1 MKKMIKILVADDH
14 TLVRKG
20 LKQIL
25 LDTPDVEIVEEA
37 SNGPEVISKINNNDY
52 DLILLDIALPGRSG
66 IDVLKQLKCIKPELP
81 VLILSMYPEEQ
92 YAVRSLRAGASG
104 YLTKES
110 APEEL
115 IDAIKKIIIGKKY
128 ITSTL
133 AERLAYEIDV
143 NSDKVLHNSLS
154 DREYQ
159 VFCLIASG
167 TTVKEIADKLSLS
180 VKTISTHRARILQKM
195 HMKNNAQIIRYGL
208 KQGLV
213 D

>member
-1 MKKMIKILVADDH
+1 MIKILVADDH

-66 IDVLKQLKCIKPELP
+66 IDVLKQLKCIKPDLP
-81 VLILSMYPEEQ
+81 VLMLSMYPEEQ
-92 YAVRSLRAGASG
+92 YAIRSLKAGASG

-115 IDAIKKIIIGKKY
+115 IDAIKKITIGKKY

-133 AERLAYEIDV
+133 AERLAYEIEV
-143 NSDKVLHNSLS
+143 NSDKSLHEFLS

-167 TTVKEIADKLSLS
+167 KAVKEIADKLSLS
-180 VKTISTHRARILQKM
+180 VKTISTHRAHILQKM
-195 HMKNNAQIIRYGL
+195 QMRNNAQIIRYAI
-208 KQGLV
+208 KQNLV